1 LQISDLRIRK
11 SDKGRADALL
21 FFRSLSSVL

>member
-1 LQISDLRIRK
+1 LQMSVPRIRI

-21 FFRSLSSVL
+21 FFRSLSSVP